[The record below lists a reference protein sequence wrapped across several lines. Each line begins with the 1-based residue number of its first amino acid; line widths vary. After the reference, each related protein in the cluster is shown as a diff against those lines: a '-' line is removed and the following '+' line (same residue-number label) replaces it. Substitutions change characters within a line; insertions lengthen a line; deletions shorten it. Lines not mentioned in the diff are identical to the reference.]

1 MNNIVNKLIQ
11 TINDG
16 YIHDPNRILQDYHK
30 EIKEIE
36 GYRGRELLE
45 LIQNAVDE
53 LTDDKEKCVCIELKD
68 NEISVSNNG
77 NIFTEDGVKSL
88 MYSDLSPKYNNS
100 NYIGNKGTGFRSILN
115 WAENVS
121 IYSGNLSI
129 AFNKK
134 NAQSYLNELL
144 QNESVQKFKNNNN
157 SLQVSRLAVPQVI
170 SPLADM
176 NFDTVVKI
184 KLESTDDVF
193 LSVREQISQ
202 IDMKLLLF
210 LAKLEKLII
219 ITDESRT
226 VFTKTRNK
234 SDINSSDVELITIE
248 KVVDG
253 ELMKSKTW
261 NLKSASGE
269 HDGKRY
275 EICVAYTDDLNM
287 NSDVIYSYF
296 KTDIEF
302 PLPILVHGTFD
313 LTADRNHLI
322 KNETNKFV
330 LAELCSLIIAAA
342 KDISISSVDYSP
354 LKLLAL
360 INDFPKELEWFDFQK
375 HYINTVASSAILPTV
390 NGIYISFVDSPKYYV
405 NNLADYLGGVD
416 FEKLLLYTDEKHIQ
430 NFIKKVALEKR
441 VVLKYD
447 YLNITIAINKILN
460 KFTMEK
466 RSYCAVAFLKEYN
479 GLMEKSVPSFL
490 IDMYNLTVR
499 KDQIV
504 YLQPES
510 QTEEFSQPPEFTKIG
525 YLHADMRKAFSEVL
539 GLNQARDIAAQ
550 LEIYNIKEYNLTTI
564 IQGITARLTNLENA
578 SSKNTVNCAV
588 EAVKWLWKNREAI
601 KKLNTSQFYVYLV
614 DRNDKIQSSS
624 KLYWGKEYGDNVC
637 DNLFINREDLFV
649 CCAKK
654 YGIEDNYLDEFKE
667 FFSRFGVAQTPR
679 IQFKE
684 VNMSGEYVNTIKRN
698 FVFPLK
704 AEDNFYKTEE
714 NYVDKRVSI
723 RSIAKLH
730 TIEHLDIIMEKAST
744 KAIIQWLIMDIDVLA
759 KASQKTESDK
769 SCIWI
774 AEYKQKRY
782 RRLSSSSVISYIRF
796 ILYSSKWIEVNG
808 DRYAPSQCILFSKVA
823 NKLLPVVIAPNLDD
837 YFVGE
842 TKRNKK
848 LSEIKEILIKIGMAQ
863 EFSEL
868 GISTFYEILL
878 MLPRV
883 DNNGELSKALYA
895 SIIES
900 QGFDESDYLTNKL
913 FQQYLEIGEVFCKNH
928 KKFTPIQETYYLTE
942 KTVCEKILKN
952 YNLIAIPHR
961 QSMKTI
967 EHCLGIKPLRIK
979 GSIVGEPVLHSVNK
993 DFSVDFNDYK
1003 LTAFCY
1009 RRSTAQTAEKSM
1021 FKSLDVRL
1029 CSKIEVNY
1037 SQQVTQLSDYEYISE
1052 RTNLVYLKVPENYS
1066 KVSDLKMEISFC
1078 GAIAGILTSACDIQD
1093 KALFAT
1099 FRDLYS
1105 RNQKSRREIITQDFD
1120 DIDALT
1126 EAKSILNYIQSKSEA
1141 FISTLEQF
1149 AKESLPTEILLMASN
1164 INYDDFTCINNGET
1178 IFNIFTQ
1185 LHIIVDEFNKL
1196 SEIQVDICPYYL
1208 YLLGKIKENNLIK
1221 FKCYQYHK
1229 SKDEKIEEK
1238 KLFCKYIRSYQSY
1251 TLEPENI
1258 VDFDCQ
1264 GYFDGVFCDMK
1275 NTNTFNID
1283 EQYKLNRTHFAKG
1296 KDYGAVVDFLALDA
1310 NDSLLYFGEIDIL
1323 LEKYQIYLEDS
1334 EKQLENE
1341 RKVRSGENHIILDI
1355 QNVITTANSLATAK
1369 TSRAGATHTKIG
1381 QTKQRN
1387 NETWGQYGE
1396 RLVYDTL
1403 TDKYGDKVKW
1413 VSENA
1418 RKDNVNP
1425 NGTAGLG
1432 YDVTYTNFNDVEIFV
1447 EVKST
1452 KDKKISFQISEN
1464 ELLFA
1469 EKNAEH
1475 YEIFIVT
1482 EIETEPKLFQ
1492 LIGLFKYTEFENR
1505 ENNSRF
1511 KLSTENNYTI
1521 NCDIK

>member
-1 MNNIVNKLIQ
+1 MNNIVDKLIQ
-11 TINDG
+11 IIHDG

-53 LTDDKEKCVCIELKD
+53 LTDDKEKCVCIELNH

-77 NIFTEDGVKSL
+77 SVFTEAGVKSL

-134 NAQSYLNELL
+134 NTQNYLNVLL
-144 QNESVQKFKNNNN
+144 QNENVQEFKGRNNG
-157 SLQVSRLAVPQVI
+157 LQVSTLAVPQVI
-170 SPLADM
+170 KPLTDM
-176 NFDTVVKI
+176 CFDTVVKI
-184 KLESTDDVF
+184 KLELSDDVIS
-193 LSVREQISQ
+193 SVREQISQ

-219 ITDESRT
+219 ITNDSKT

-234 SDINSSDVELITIE
+234 SDVNSTDVELITIE

-253 ELMKSKTW
+253 ELIKSKTW
-261 NLKSASGE
+261 NLKSASGQ
-269 HDGKRY
+269 HNGKRY

-287 NSDVIYSYF
+287 KYDVIYSYF
-296 KTDIEF
+296 KTDIVF

-330 LAELCSLIIAAA
+330 LSELCSLIISAA
-342 KDISISSVDYSP
+342 KDISISAVDYAP
-354 LKLLAL
+354 FKLLAL
-360 INDFPKELEWFDFQK
+360 INDFPKELEWFDFQQ
-375 HYINTVASSAILPTV
+375 HYINTVANSAILPTV
-390 NGIYISFVDSPKYYV
+390 NGKYISFVDSPKYYV
-405 NNLADYLGGVD
+405 NNLADYLGGKD
-416 FEKLLLYTDEKHIQ
+416 FEKLLLYTDEKNIQ
-430 NFIKKVALEKR
+430 NFIKKIAFKKR
-441 VVLKYD
+441 VELKYRYFD
-447 YLNITIAINKILN
+447 ITIAINKILN
-460 KFTMEK
+460 KLTMEK
-466 RSYCAVAFLKEYN
+466 RAYCAVAFLKEYK
-479 GLMEKSVPSFL
+479 GAMEESFPDFL
-490 IDMYNLTVR
+490 IDMYNRTVR
-499 KDQIV
+499 RNQIV
-504 YLQPES
+504 YLLPES
-510 QTEEFSQPPEFTKIG
+510 QIEEFSQPPQFTKMG
-525 YLHADMRKAFSEVL
+525 YLHADMRKAFSETL
-539 GLNQARDIAAQ
+539 GLNQGRDIAAQ
-550 LEIYNIKEYNLTTI
+550 LEIYNVKEYNLTTI
-564 IQGITARLTNLENA
+564 IQGITARLTSLKNA
-578 SSKNTVNCAV
+578 NSKNTLNFAV
-588 EAVKWLWKNREAI
+588 EAVKWLWKNRESI

-614 DRNDKIQSSS
+614 DRHDKIQSSR
-624 KLYWGKEYGDNVC
+624 KLYWGKEYGGSIC

-649 CCAKK
+649 CGAKK
-654 YGIEDNYLDEFKE
+654 YGIDGNYVSEFKE

-679 IQFKE
+679 IQLKE
-684 VNMSGEYVNTIKRN
+684 VNMSSVYINIIKRN

-704 AEDNFYKTEE
+704 AEGNFYKTEDE
-714 NYVDKRVSI
+714 YVNKHVSFKNT
-723 RSIAKLH
+723 AKLH
-730 TIEHLDIIMEKAST
+730 IIEHLGIIMEKAST
-744 KAIIQWLIMDIDVLA
+744 KAIIQWLIKDIDALA
-759 KASQKTESDK
+759 KATQKTESDN
-769 SCIWI
+769 SYVWI
-774 AEYKQKRY
+774 AEYKQKLY
-782 RRLSSSSVISYIRF
+782 RRLTSSSVFSYIRF

-823 NKLLPVVIAPNLDD
+823 DTLLPVVIAPNLED

-842 TKRNKK
+842 TKRNKQ
-848 LSEIKEILIKIGMAQ
+848 LSEIKEVLIKIGMAQ

-883 DNNGELSKALYA
+883 DNNGELSKALYT
-895 SIIES
+895 SIIEN
-900 QGFDESDYLTNKL
+900 QGFDESDYAVNEF
-913 FQQYLEIGEVFCKNH
+913 FQQYMEIGEVFCKNH
-928 KKFTPIQETYYLTE
+928 KKFTPIQETFYLTE

-967 EHCLGIKPLRIK
+967 EHCLGVKPLRIK
-979 GSIVGEPVLHSVNK
+979 GSIVGEPVLHCVNK
-993 DFSVDFNDYK
+993 DFSIDFNDYK

-1009 RRSTAQTAEKSM
+1009 RRSTAQTSEKSM

-1052 RTNLVYLKVPENYS
+1052 KTNLVYLKVPVNYS
-1066 KVSDLKMEISFC
+1066 RVSDFKMEIAFC
-1078 GAIAGILTSACDIQD
+1078 GAVAGILTSACDIQD
-1093 KALFAT
+1093 KALFAI

-1105 RNQKSRREIITQDFD
+1105 QNQKSRREIITQDFD

-1126 EAKSILNYIQSKSEA
+1126 EAKSILNYTQSKSEE
-1141 FISTLEQF
+1141 FISTLERF
-1149 AKESLPTEILLMASN
+1149 AKNSLPTEILIMASN
-1164 INYDDFTCINNGET
+1164 INYDDFTCINNGEI

-1185 LHIIVDEFNKL
+1185 LHILVNEFNKL
-1196 SEIQVDICPYYL
+1196 SEIPVDLCSYYL
-1208 YLLGKIKENNLIK
+1208 HLLGKLKEDNLIEY
-1221 FKCYQYHK
+1221 KCYQYHK
-1229 SKDEKIEEK
+1229 LKDEKIEVK
-1238 KLFCKYIRSYQSY
+1238 KLFCKYVRSYQSY
-1251 TLEPENI
+1251 TFEPENI
-1258 VDFDCQ
+1258 LDFNCL
-1264 GYFDGVFCDMK
+1264 GYFDRVFSEQKD
-1275 NTNTFNID
+1275 TNIFDID
-1283 EQYKLNRTHFAKG
+1283 EQYKLNRTHFANG
-1296 KDYGAVVDFLALDA
+1296 KDDESVVDFLASDA
-1310 NDSLLYFGEIDIL
+1310 NDSLLYFGEINIL
-1323 LEKYQIYLEDS
+1323 LENYQLYLKDS

-1341 RKVRSGENHIILDI
+1341 RIVRSGKKHVILDI
-1355 QNVITTANSLATAK
+1355 QNVTTTAKSQVTSK

-1403 TDKYGDKVKW
+1403 TEKYGNNVKW

-1432 YDVTYTNFNDVEIFV
+1432 YDVTYINSNDVEIYV

-1464 ELLFA
+1464 ELLIA

-1492 LIGLFKYTEFENR
+1492 LPDLFKYTEFENR
-1505 ENNSRF
+1505 ENNARF
-1511 KLSTENNYTI
+1511 KLSVENNYTI